1 MLRESPTTKPTPAP
15 SRALT
20 RDLALAALGPALL
33 GGALA
38 LTESAP
44 LAAAW
49 TLPAAVAGT
58 LVMTWPALY
67 VGTALV
73 GSPYGAHALLTRTT
87 AAARDMGLACLG
99 MLPAVAFLGATTSAG
114 GGGAA
119 GAAALLGATL
129 VGMFGLSGRLGAA
142 RRGAGVHIPTLAT
155 LGGWAMV
162 TLGIGRHLV
171 HDVL

>member
-1 MLRESPTTKPTPAP
+1 MHPEPPTAE
-15 SRALT
+15 LT
-20 RDLALAALGPALL
+20 RDLALAALGPTLL

-73 GSPYGAHALLTRTT
+73 GSPHGAHALLTRTT

-99 MLPAVAFLGATTSAG
+99 IVPAVAFLGATTSEG

-119 GAAALLGATL
+119 GALGLLGAAL
-129 VGMFGLSGRLGAA
+129 VGLFGLTCRLGGA
-142 RRGAGVHIPTLAT
+142 RRGVHVPTLAT
-155 LGGWAMV
+155 LGGWALV

-171 HDVL
+171 HGVF

>member
-1 MLRESPTTKPTPAP
+1 MLPEPPAVE
-15 SRALT
+15 LT
-20 RDLALAALGPALL
+20 RDLALAALGPTLL

-49 TLPAAVAGT
+49 TLPAGVAGT

-73 GSPYGAHALLTRTT
+73 GSPHGAHALLTRTT

-99 MLPAVAFLGATTSAG
+99 IVPAVAFLGATTTE

-119 GAAALLGATL
+119 AGAVGLLGAAL
-129 VGMFGLSGRLGAA
+129 VGMFGLTCRVGAVDSGA
-142 RRGAGVHIPTLAT
+142 RVHVPTLTT
-155 LGGWAMV
+155 LAGWALV

-171 HDVL
+171 QGVF